1 MTSSLEI
8 DKPLKNYMYQ
18 PICLINFCVTEILSK
33 GQPMTKLGE
42 EWEETSLAGRKSH
55 NRLPKK
61 AYNSKWKQAGNGK
74 QQKVQFT

>member
-1 MTSSLEI
+1 
-8 DKPLKNYMYQ
+8 
-18 PICLINFCVTEILSK
+18 
-33 GQPMTKLGE
+33 MTKLGE